1 MLVFKV
7 DGVETHRTTTDVPD
21 SPMFLIRRLGAV
33 RRLDGGAIEAATRFR
48 LADRPKDFELL
59 HDANTIYFRR
69 GFYFRHRLARRPDRA
84 RMRRSALGIF
94 RVGEDGRL
102 YLISKSEHYHTPLGH
117 GFPGYTLLDCA
128 RQLGIPNATH
138 NNTRGQITRLL
149 EEELVAAVNGHVASR
164 LIYLPRVGLDALGGG
179 GRQRFSR
186 RRISRVAPH
195 LQRGAGLHAAIRRAR
210 HQRPGRTCVARL
222 PHHDALGQG
231 QRPSYTRRGRL
242 PGGGR
247 RGHCPLQSPRCSRL
261 TEA

>member
-1 MLVFKV
+1 MPPLSAWFGGHVFRVEWSPGMLVFKV

-149 EEELVAAVNGHVASR
+149 EEELVAAVNGGPACT
-164 LIYLPRVGLDALGGG
+164 LPSPVCLWHYGTPWKIPDMPCKRTPESGLSEQLSVD
-179 GRQRFSR
+179 QRN
-186 RRISRVAPH
+186 A
-195 LQRGAGLHAAIRRAR
+195 
-210 HQRPGRTCVARL
+210 
-222 PHHDALGQG
+222 
-231 QRPSYTRRGRL
+231 
-242 PGGGR
+242 
-247 RGHCPLQSPRCSRL
+247 
-261 TEA
+261 